1 MELDDPV
8 PQETKLAWLARL
20 QKSIDEQAQ
29 VVSRS
34 MVGSV
39 ERVLVEGAAKKD
51 SDELCGRT
59 ANNRVVNF
67 PVPALAHER
76 LAGQFV
82 EVRITAALPHSLRGE
97 VVTGEGA

>member
-1 MELDDPV
+1 M
-8 PQETKLAWLARL
+8 RL
-20 QKSIDEQAQ
+20 QKRIDEQAQ
-29 VVSRS
+29 AISQS

-51 SDELCGRT
+51 GGELCGRT

-67 PVPALAHER
+67 PVFASARER

-82 EVRITAALPHSLRGE
+82 DVRITAALPHSLRGE
-97 VVTGEGA
+97 VVTMEAS